1 MEVVMSGTQCGVL
14 TISDLISDSWKVRP
28 CW

>member
-1 MEVVMSGTQCGVL
+1 MSGTQCGVL

-28 CW
+28 CWYGA